1 MTAGNEKAQWDCE
14 TIAVPSDAFAGLTVV
29 ITGKL
34 ERMERKEAER
44 LVERAGG
51 NAVGSISGKTDLLV
65 AGDKAGSKLT
75 KAKELGIEVIDE
87 AAFISRLELVLP

>member
-1 MTAGNEKAQWDCE
+1 MSEKGTAQWDCE
-14 TIAVPSDAFAGLTVV
+14 TIPVCIDAFADLTVV

-34 ERMERKEAER
+34 EKMERKEAER

-87 AAFISRLELVLP
+87 AGFISRLELVLP